1 MINFRKFAK
10 KLWKILYIKEKK
22 IFEISQKKPDK
33 SEKQK
38 TEIVVRNKVKMLT
51 DELVILKIGVITFG
65 EGGNFVPK
73 KIHYHY

>member
-22 IFEISQKKPDK
+22 IFEGSQKKPDK
-33 SEKQK
+33 SEKRK
-38 TEIVVRNKVKMLT
+38 TEIVIRNKVKMLN

-65 EGGNFVPK
+65 EEGIFVPK
-73 KIHYHY
+73 KIHYHQ